1 MILIQKIKKFIFSFA
16 LLVLCY
22 ESVLSQEAKV
32 EKNITAINFTIAPTG
47 ASISHE
53 LRLASRLSLK
63 GELGLNYY
71 YAFTR
76 HLLFPYLNLQTRWY
90 YNLYKRERKSKKTF
104 GNSANF
110 FGLYGA
116 YQPEFPSLLDKEV
129 SSKLAYGISPIWGIR
144 RQLGKKISFEC
155 YIGYPFLG
163 LNFGYNFY

>member
-1 MILIQKIKKFIFSFA
+1 MIHKIKKLLFSFA
-16 LLVLCY
+16 LLVFCFQ
-22 ESVLSQEAKV
+22 SAFSQEAKV

-63 GELGLNYY
+63 GELALNYY

-76 HLLFPYLNLQTRWY
+76 HLLIPYLNLQTRWY
-90 YNLYKRERKSKKTF
+90 YNLYKRERKSKRTF

-110 FGLYGA
+110 FGLYGL
-116 YQPEFPSLLDKEV
+116 YQPELPSLLDKEV
-129 SSKLAYGISPIWGIR
+129 LSRLVYGISPMWGIR

-155 YIGYPFLG
+155 YIGYPFFG